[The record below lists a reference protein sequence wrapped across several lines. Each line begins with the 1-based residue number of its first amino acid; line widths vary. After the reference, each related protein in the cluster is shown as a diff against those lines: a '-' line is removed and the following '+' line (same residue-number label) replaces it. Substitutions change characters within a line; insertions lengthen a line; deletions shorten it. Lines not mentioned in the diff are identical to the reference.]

1 MKKRV
6 KILRTPGG
14 KKTVGDQMGYG
25 LYRAQGVRDFESFDK
40 EAPEE
45 NIKTTY
51 PESPREEANIE
62 VEKGEKIIA
71 RDGLSVQDVG
81 GKKHSKGGTP
91 VKAEPGSY
99 VVSDFI
105 NAPKEMQKAMGF
117 DAISSNKKKDNTWAR
132 VLESKVK
139 SKDYNRLSQILQDA
153 QSGKDVDPYELKTAQ
168 IKFPNYQDYVSKAA
182 LGGELTKAMMGKPY
196 DIPQIAMPALQ
207 KLMGGQQQQGGG
219 NQLPE
224 QPQMGFGGLYKYKTG
239 GEEPCPG
246 NQIRNEQGTCVCGPG
261 FTTDEMT
268 GECFPIGAG
277 NQNNQTTNNY
287 NSQMPPNYGNYGQ
300 SKPIG
305 FGFNID
311 DGSNNGKSFD
321 IGAGYKG
328 MLENGKLANSSYNL
342 SLAFPRLFGRDKGIA
357 ITGDY
362 GAGNLNIGANTQFPF
377 LKGTLGIR
385 GGYSQDFNNNDDEDK
400 GIMYSSPSNNKGNV
414 DVGLDWRGR
423 IGKTNVKISGN
434 YGNPRMEDGG
444 LHEYQTDGTVKP
456 KSTVFHTPTGDIEAP
471 IYPQVPPGY
480 TPYPEIDN
488 LWQLPGQA
496 GTPGNAPSVNQAIGG
511 GKPNS
516 QWEKWLISQLQKG
529 VTIEELAAKKHG
541 TIQGLQKY
549 KQYYKPIAGT
559 EATETKYA
567 TTYKPITVGGGG
579 SEKQGGGDKFA
590 CIDGYVQQV
599 NPATANQPGVIY
611 YNSQA
616 EAEAVCKKGGG
627 GEGNNDGGNPF
638 YRLPYQEDIN
648 NLANAVHTRYAYHN
662 VPPWQAK
669 AQPAYINPVLGSTE
683 GVDRLIQSQGR
694 TAMEDASLYGGSPQA
709 QAARVAQINSSTLP
723 SMVQNRVGTNLQNI
737 QSQYAADQYNNQIY
751 NQFAMQDAAAATDL
765 SDKNAKYTYNVDKS
779 KVMGDTNIVRNL
791 NAMLTNSGNTYLM
804 NQRYPQMAFNPMTYG
819 MYFKQGSGKGI
830 YGPGGDSGYDNG
842 SFPSAQYQELKK
854 QALAAGVPADKVDQ
868 YVWSWIERSQ
878 PRYRSSYNQ
887 MTGYPG
893 NMTTSGYGGYAGGG
907 YPMPPGYYPGM
918 ETQTGGYYEDGG
930 YIPEYSVGGWH

>member
-51 PESPREEANIE
+51 PKSPREEANIE

-91 VKAEPGSY
+91 VQAEPGSY

-117 DAISSNKKKDNTWAR
+117 DNIDSNKKKDNTWAR

-219 NQLPE
+219 GGNQLPE
-224 QPQMGFGGLYKYKTG
+224 QPQMGFGGYV
-239 GEEPCPG
+239 P
-246 NQIRNEQGTCVCGPG
+246 
-261 FTTDEMT
+261 
-268 GECFPIGAG
+268 
-277 NQNNQTTNNY
+277 
-287 NSQMPPNYGNYGQ
+287 
-300 SKPIG
+300 
-305 FGFNID
+305 
-311 DGSNNGKSFD
+311 
-321 IGAGYKG
+321 
-328 MLENGKLANSSYNL
+328 
-342 SLAFPRLFGRDKGIA
+342 SLHK
-357 ITGDY
+357 
-362 GAGNLNIGANTQFPF
+362 
-377 LKGTLGIR
+377 
-385 GGYSQDFNNNDDEDK
+385 
-400 GIMYSSPSNNKGNV
+400 
-414 DVGLDWRGR
+414 
-423 IGKTNVKISGN
+423 
-434 YGNPRMEDGG
+434 
-444 LHEYQTDGTVKP
+444 YQTDGTVKPKP

-480 TPYPEIDN
+480 TPYPEINN
-488 LWQLPGQA
+488 LWQLPGQP
-496 GTPGNAPSVNQAIGG
+496 GTTGNAPSVNQAIGG

-529 VTIEELAAKKHG
+529 VTIEELASKKHG

-567 TTYKPITVGGGG
+567 TTYEPSTGGGG
-579 SEKQGGGDKFA
+579 GGEKPGEGDKFA

-599 NPATANQPGVIY
+599 NPATANQPGVTY
-611 YNSQA
+611 YNSQS
-616 EAEAVCKKGGG
+616 EAEAVCGKGK
-627 GEGNNDGGNPF
+627 GEEGDDGKGMNLS
-638 YRLPYQEDIN
+638 RIPYMEDIN

-669 AQPAYINPVLGSTE
+669 ATPAYINPVLGSTE

-709 QAARVAQINSSTLP
+709 QAARQAQINSSALP
-723 SMVQNRVGTNLQNI
+723 SMIQNRVGTNLQNI

-751 NQFAMQDAAAATDL
+751 NQSAMQDAAAATDL

-804 NQRYPQMAFNPMTYG
+804 NQRYPQMAFNPMSYKT
-819 MYFKQGSGKGI
+819 YFKSGTGKGI

-842 SFPSAQYQELKK
+842 SFPTAQYQELKK
-854 QALAAGVPADKVDQ
+854 QALSAGVPADKVDQ
-868 YVWSWIERSQ
+868 YVWDMIQRSQ

-893 NMTTSGYGGYAGGG
+893 TTTTSGYGGYAGGG

-918 ETQTGGYYEDGG
+918 ESMEDGG
-930 YIPEYSVGGWH
+930 YIPEYNVGGWY